1 MVLEIQAGLFKV
13 IPCYIGSSY
22 QSRTA
27 SAAIIVNCD
36 KATFFDLFRNIA
48 NRRKRHEMTNIVRGK
63 YLFEFVAS
71 ESHPHIDF
79 TKKILV
85 RIFLQR
91 DRHFGK
97 KLRE

>member
-1 MVLEIQAGLFKV
+1 MVLEVQAGLFKV
-13 IPCYIGSSY
+13 ISCHIGSGY

-36 KATFFDLFRNIA
+36 KAAFFDLFSNITH
-48 NRRKRHEMTNIVRGK
+48 RRKRHEMANIVWSK
-63 YLFEFVAS
+63 YLLKFVAS

-79 TKKILV
+79 TKKVLV
-85 RIFLQR
+85 RIFLQC